1 MSVFDEFLDIFGFGD
16 SETPAIEGGPKYDNK
31 PNKSK
36 KKGGTELNNEIND
49 FLKKDPAERSLKDFY
64 SLLGDISRTDRP
76 TFLNPTK
83 ERLLVALNAQF
94 PNRAAG
100 DNKSERDAL
109 RSPKFEG
116 FTDDPKYVS
125 QIKGTKPGDIVPKP
139 FEESDVTL
147 AVARGE
153 LTKDI
158 KEQLDKANQP
168 YEGPF
173 GKLGEYFSKNADK
186 REELFDYISSIG
198 QQLVRP
204 TNPGEARGFLS
215 DVSAGLGAGEAKIA
229 SKAAAETEADYKR
242 ALSAQAMRPKT
253 TTAYDNAV
261 AIVEGQG
268 KFKKGSPEF
277 ASAVAKMLTFITA
290 SPALTSLNDQL
301 SDLQTKLKLAQGD
314 DVEMARIANQIASV
328 RAQINSLTGTS
339 SAGGSE
345 SAVAVYDNTKNKK
358 N

>member
-1 MSVFDEFLDIFGFGD
+1 MAEKYKGKGIDQLMSEGSALAENPD
-16 SETPAIEGGPKYDNK
+16 AI
-31 PNKSK
+31 
-36 KKGGTELNNEIND
+36 
-49 FLKKDPAERSLKDFY
+49 LKDFY
-64 SLLGDISRTDRP
+64 NILGEINRYESYYGDKPYTLYGKLTDMPKTRKKLLDAMDA
-76 TFLNPTK
+76 K
-83 ERLLVALNAQF
+83 F
-94 PNRAAG
+94 PNRGSG
-100 DNKSERDAL
+100 DIKGEKRAL
-109 RSPKFEG
+109 RSPRFEG
-116 FTDDPKYVS
+116 FMEDS
-125 QIKGTKPGDIVPKP
+125 EGNIVPKP

-158 KEQLDKANQP
+158 KEQLDEANKP

-204 TNPGEARGFLS
+204 TNPGEARGFVS

-229 SKAAAETEADYKR
+229 SKAAAQTEADYKR

-301 SDLQTKLKLAQGD
+301 SDLQTELKLAQGND
-314 DVEMARIANQIASV
+314 AEMARIANQIANV
-328 RAQINSLTGTS
+328 RAQINSLTGTA

-345 SAVAVYDNTKNKK
+345 SAASVYDAVNK
-358 N
+358 

>member
-1 MSVFDEFLDIFGFGD
+1 MAEQKIKSGGQLTKESKALVEN
-16 SETPAIEGGPKYDNK
+16 SEAT
-31 PNKSK
+31 
-36 KKGGTELNNEIND
+36 
-49 FLKKDPAERSLKDFY
+49 LKDFY
-64 SLLGDISRTDRP
+64 SLLSD
-76 TFLNPTK
+76 LNRYESKFKDKAFGLGGVLTEMPQARA
-83 ERLLVALNAQF
+83 RLLEAMDAKF
-94 PNRAAG
+94 PNRGAG
-100 DNKSERDAL
+100 DIKGEKQAL

-116 FTDDPKYVS
+116 FMEDS
-125 QIKGTKPGDIVPKP
+125 KGNIVPKP

-158 KEQLDKANQP
+158 KKQLDEANKP

-204 TNPGEARGFLS
+204 TNPGEARGFVS

-229 SKAAAETEADYKR
+229 SKAAAQTEADYKR

-301 SDLQTKLKLAQGD
+301 SDLQTELKLAQGN

-345 SAVAVYDNTKNKK
+345 SAASVYDAVNKQD
-358 N
+358 

>member
-1 MSVFDEFLDIFGFGD
+1 MVNLYE
-16 SETPAIEGGPKYDNK
+16 IEGLNVAGKKDATDVKTEIDSILGKENVTQKDLYNALGLINRFEADVPMDVGLF
-31 PNKSK
+31 K
-36 KKGGTELNNEIND
+36 KKRSEII
-49 FLKKDPAERSLKDFY
+49 
-64 SLLGDISRTDRP
+64 SLLDA
-76 TFLNPTK
+76 K
-83 ERLLVALNAQF
+83 F
-94 PNRAAG
+94 PNRGSG
-100 DNKSERDAL
+100 DIKGEKRAL
-109 RSPKFEG
+109 RSPRFEG
-116 FTDDPKYVS
+116 FMEDS
-125 QIKGTKPGDIVPKP
+125 EGNIVPKP

-158 KEQLDKANQP
+158 KEQLDEANKP

-204 TNPGEARGFLS
+204 TNPGEARGFVS

-229 SKAAAETEADYKR
+229 SKAAAQTEADYKR

-301 SDLQTKLKLAQGD
+301 SDLQTELKLAQGND
-314 DVEMARIANQIASV
+314 AEMARIANQIANV
-328 RAQINSLTGTS
+328 RAQINSLTGTA

-345 SAVAVYDNTKNKK
+345 SAASVYDAVNR
-358 N
+358 